1 MERLRWHRKGDDLRD
16 LILMR
21 LIAKD
26 EIKKNSATG
35 IPSRREDQTYR
46 FEQEAKT
53 EFGPKCRRKRI
64 GAGPFASE
72 AAQGLVIS
80 K

>member
-35 IPSRREDQTYR
+35 KYLLEEKI
-46 FEQEAKT
+46 
-53 EFGPKCRRKRI
+53 KRI
-64 GAGPFASE
+64 DLNKKRRRNLDRNAGESE
-72 AAQGLVIS
+72 LAQDPSPQKRLRV
-80 K
+80 